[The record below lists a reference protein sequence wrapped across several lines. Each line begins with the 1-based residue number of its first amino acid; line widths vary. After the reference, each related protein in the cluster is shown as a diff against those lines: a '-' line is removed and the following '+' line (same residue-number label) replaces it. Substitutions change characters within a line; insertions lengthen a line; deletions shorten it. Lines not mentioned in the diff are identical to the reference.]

1 MSFLVIHMVKTVERS
16 LSPIFMSDFFFI
28 LDELTCGRDI
38 DYLCWIK
45 IDTLK
50 AGTYVTNK
58 ELPNL
63 EFMPLVNSQ
72 DDFCKT
78 NQKLHTI

>member
-1 MSFLVIHMVKTVERS
+1 MVKTIKRS

-45 IDTLK
+45 IDALK

-58 ELPNL
+58 ELP
-63 EFMPLVNSQ
+63 
-72 DDFCKT
+72 
-78 NQKLHTI
+78 